1 MKHIY
6 KSIYAAAALMLMS
19 AGMSAFAD
27 TDGVE
32 DRYRRSSL
40 CSILVKHTEQK
51 FADSI
56 ANQFLHIKIPETYND
71 HNLSV
76 QVVSVNRKGD
86 YDKTIDRFITDN
98 KIASRLVAKW
108 FDRDVYTGA
117 CTMNLVKKRGVL
129 DASVQDYEEAAASAR
144 GFADIQDAG
153 EELIPNTYLLMNEVN
168 YVDKAKRSSFW
179 GGLAAVAG
187 GLMSAYTGNDVYQ
200 NLGNATN
207 AIVSSIKGFSVKI
220 HSRLYRLVWDE
231 ETANMFYSQHYTD
244 EKNLDAAK
252 KSAFER
258 DRDKY
263 RLVYVGD
270 IVSKGSR
277 TSFLGIKEEEPHKMI
292 RKATARAIDE
302 NIADLGK
309 KYEQFRVKIP
319 ITTVEPTITAPIG
332 LREGMTPQSKYEVL
346 ERQMDDNG
354 RIKYKRVGVVKPVA
368 SKIWD
373 NRFMAK
379 EEGAFGTNF
388 GCTTFVRVSGK
399 KPSPGD
405 LIREIVK

>member
-6 KSIYAAAALMLMS
+6 KTIFAAAIMLAS
-19 AGMSAFAD
+19 GVAAIHAD
-27 TDGVE
+27 DFQE

-40 CSILVKHTEQK
+40 CSILVKHQEQK

-56 ANQFLHIKIPETYND
+56 ANQFIQIRIPETYND

-76 QVVSVNRKGD
+76 QVVSVNSKGN
-86 YDKTIDRFITDN
+86 YDAAINRFIKDN
-98 KIASRLVAKW
+98 NIASRLVGKW

-129 DASVQDYEEAAASAR
+129 DASVHDYQVAAAETR
-144 GFADIQDAG
+144 GFAEIQDAG

-179 GGLAAVAG
+179 GGLAALAG
-187 GLMSAYTGNDVYQ
+187 GLAAAYTGNSSYQ
-200 NLGNATN
+200 TLGNTVGAV
-207 AIVSSIKGFSVKI
+207 VSSIKGFSVKI
-220 HSRLYRLVWDE
+220 HSRLYKLVWDE
-231 ETANMFYSQHYTD
+231 ETAGMFYNQHYTD
-244 EKNLDAAK
+244 EASLDAAK

-258 DRDKY
+258 DRSKY
-263 RLVYVGD
+263 RLEYVGD

-319 ITTVEPTITAPIG
+319 ISTVDPTITAPIG

-346 ERQMDDNG
+346 EKQQDDKG
-354 RIKYKRVGVVKPVA
+354 RVKYKRVGVVKPVA

-379 EEGAFGTNF
+379 EEGAFGANF

-399 KPSPGD
+399 KPEPGY
-405 LIREIVK
+405 LLREIVK